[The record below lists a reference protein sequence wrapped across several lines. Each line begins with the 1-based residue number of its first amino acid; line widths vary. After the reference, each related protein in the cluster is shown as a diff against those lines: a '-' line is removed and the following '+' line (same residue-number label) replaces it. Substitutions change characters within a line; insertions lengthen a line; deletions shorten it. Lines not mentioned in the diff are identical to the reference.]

1 MHEGGIWT
9 HKQAGEE
16 VWVFDATSHERLER
30 VPLEHH
36 SHSMTVSQDEQPL
49 LFALTET
56 AAVQVYDATSF
67 EHKGTKE
74 GIGIS
79 PYVLYTFGE

>member
-1 MHEGGIWT
+1 MLN
-9 HKQAGEE
+9 
-16 VWVFDATSHERLER
+16 ATSHELLER

-36 SHSMTVSQDEQPL
+36 SHSMTVSADEQPL

-56 AAVQVYDATSF
+56 AAIQVYDATYF

-79 PYVLYTFGE
+79 PYLLYTFGE

>member
-1 MHEGGIWT
+1 V
-9 HKQAGEE
+9 Q
-16 VWVFDATSHERLER
+16 R

-36 SHSMTVSQDEQPL
+36 SHSLTVSNDEQPL
-49 LFALTET
+49 MFALTET
-56 AAVQVYDATSF
+56 ASIQVYDGTSY

-79 PYVLYTFGE
+79 PYLLYTFGE